1 MGTLLKKVF
10 RSSGCSEIETL
21 YFARQL
27 LLYLQVWGFGKE
39 WKYVISC
46 TVLDQSEQELN
57 FPLPLIVLDCLGFGV
72 LCPFSNYLIFSYFPW
87 GSFFLYF
94 IC

>member
-1 MGTLLKKVF
+1 MLNTLRDGYPLKKVF

-39 WKYVISC
+39 WKYVVSC

-57 FPLPLIVLDCLGFGV
+57 FP
-72 LCPFSNYLIFSYFPW
+72 FP
-87 GSFFLYF
+87 
-94 IC
+94 